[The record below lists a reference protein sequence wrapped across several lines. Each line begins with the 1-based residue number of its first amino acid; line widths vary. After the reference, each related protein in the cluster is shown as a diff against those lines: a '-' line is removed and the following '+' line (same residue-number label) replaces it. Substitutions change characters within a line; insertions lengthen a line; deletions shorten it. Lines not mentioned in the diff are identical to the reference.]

1 MSLSVYDLYTVLV
14 YTPYALRYNRVM
26 VDQGLLAYE
35 TLRQQITSWALPPGT
50 HLGEA
55 ELAASIGVSRTPLRD
70 ALARLRGEGLV
81 DQEPGRG
88 AVVSP
93 VTVEH
98 AVAIYQARDAL
109 ESYALRLAAESTRAA
124 SFASFANEFGALA
137 GMTPDAEA
145 VASCSARFDAAVL
158 DAADSP
164 VIASLLTG
172 LMGRVHRLRR
182 LAATDAGRL
191 QNSCAQRQ
199 SVAVALEGGL
209 GATAA
214 AANSARLRSS
224 LDSVLHRLL
233 SHLAPPEHGAT
244 EPPLRTRSL

>member
-1 MSLSVYDLYTVLV
+1 
-14 YTPYALRYNRVM
+14 M

-35 TLRQQITSWALPPGT
+35 TLSQQITSWALPPGT
-50 HLGEA
+50 HLVEA

-93 VTVEH
+93 VTAEH

-109 ESYALRLAAESTRAA
+109 ESYALRLAAESTRTAA
-124 SFASFANEFGALA
+124 FASFANEFGALA
-137 GMTPDAEA
+137 SRAADAEA

-158 DAADSP
+158 NAADSP
-164 VIASLLTG
+164 VIASLIAG

-182 LAATDAGRL
+182 LAATDSGRL
-191 QNSCAQRQ
+191 QASCVQRQ
-199 SVAVALEGGL
+199 SVAIALEAGL
-209 GATAA
+209 GAAA
-214 AANSARLRSS
+214 VAANSARLRSS

-233 SHLAPPEHGAT
+233 SHLAPPEHGPT
-244 EPPLRTRSL
+244 EPPLGRHSSSTTEP